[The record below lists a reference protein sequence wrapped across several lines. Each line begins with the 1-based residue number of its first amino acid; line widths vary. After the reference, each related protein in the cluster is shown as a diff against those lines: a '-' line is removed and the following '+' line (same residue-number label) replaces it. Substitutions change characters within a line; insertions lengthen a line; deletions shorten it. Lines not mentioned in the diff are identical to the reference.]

1 MNKIILKT
9 ALITLASLIV
19 GTLMV
24 FSLWILCSPQ
34 SMASACEKTG
44 NYSFAVTCADLRFK
58 YTKNAGD
65 LARCAE
71 DGILSGKDKHII
83 AYGEKLVSHEK
94 YAELCAKKDEKL
106 SQSQYGKYTLSYNS
120 YIRGHLSSAQYRA
133 GETDKAIQTAV
144 GGGARSFNKL
154 VIEIA
159 EKQDAQTAQ
168 KVLKAFE
175 THSIPEVDDLKTI
188 LLNIN

>member
-1 MNKIILKT
+1 MNKLILKT
-9 ALITLASLIV
+9 ALITLAALIV
-19 GTLMV
+19 ASLMV

-44 NYSFAVTCADLRFK
+44 NYSFAVMCADLRFK
-58 YTKNAGD
+58 YTKNADD

-83 AYGEKLVSHEK
+83 SYGEKLVLHED
-94 YAELCAKKDEKL
+94 YNTVCERKDKKL
-106 SQSQYGKYTLSYNS
+106 SESEYGNYTLSYNS
-120 YIRGHLSSAQYRA
+120 YIRGHLAAAQYRA
-133 GETDKAIQTAV
+133 GETDKAIETAA
-144 GGGARSFNKL
+144 GGGSRSFNKL

-159 EKQDAQTAQ
+159 EKQDAQGAQ

-175 THSIPEVDDLKTI
+175 DKSISETENLKAI
-188 LLNIN
+188 LQSIN

>member
-1 MNKIILKT
+1 MNRLVLKT
-9 ALITLASLIV
+9 ALITLAALIV
-19 GTLMV
+19 ASLMV

-58 YTKNAGD
+58 YTKNAED

-83 AYGEKLVSHEK
+83 SYGEKLVSHED
-94 YAELCAKKDEKL
+94 YNTVCERKDKKL
-106 SQSQYGKYTLSYNS
+106 SESEYAKYTYGYDS
-120 YIRGHLSSAQYRA
+120 YIRGHLAAAQYRS

-144 GGGARSFNKL
+144 GGSLRSFNKL

-159 EKQDAQTAQ
+159 EKQDAQAAQ

-175 THSIPEVDDLKTI
+175 DNSISGTENLKAI
-188 LLNIN
+188 LQKIN